1 MQYAIFIG
9 DEIIEIKSRPTLESR
24 YTTYTY
30 VVRVARTYTYVVRV
44 ARVVVCQGGLCLE
57 FRSYNDSRCCLDF

>member
-30 VVRVARTYTYVVRV
+30 VVRVAR
-44 ARVVVCQGGLCLE
+44 VVVCQGGLCLE